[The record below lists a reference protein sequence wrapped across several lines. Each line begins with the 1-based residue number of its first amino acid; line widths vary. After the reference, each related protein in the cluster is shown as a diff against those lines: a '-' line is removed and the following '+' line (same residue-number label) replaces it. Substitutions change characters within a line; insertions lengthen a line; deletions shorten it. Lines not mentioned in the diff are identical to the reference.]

1 MYRLLN
7 SVWFYLIA
15 SAFTLLWVAF
25 YNGYPIVYSD
35 TSTYL
40 SSGFEFETPFDRPI
54 TYGLFIYL
62 TSFAGSTLWL
72 TVLIQSAIISYILFL
87 LFKYFTKTKTPVLHS
102 LLAIIFLCLLSS
114 LPWISGMLLADI
126 FTPTTIFSLL
136 ILIFVKTLNKFEKIF
151 LYSIFFLS
159 NAMHMSH
166 LLINLFLIV
175 TILVSSYIKFL
186 KIYFAQTSKKQLY
199 LLLFITLSAF
209 LIMSSAMSKSKH
221 IFYMGRMVEN
231 GILKKYLD
239 EICATKNYQICAYK
253 DSLPPNADRFLW
265 DFENSPVYKLGGWK
279 TTKKEFN
286 EIINETFS
294 QPKYI
299 KLHVVS
305 AFNNTFNQLTE
316 YNLGEGNVAFPK
328 GTKLHERIG
337 LFVSN
342 DLRSYEKSKQ
352 FNNQFLL
359 FNDFN
364 PIQKIIIA
372 ISFFALLLILFLK
385 RLRTI
390 FSKETIL
397 LIVFTLFGILYNDF
411 VCASLSTVANRF
423 ACRVIWMIPFVFL
436 LVILSKFNFKKNN

>member
-7 SVWFYLIA
+7 SVWFYLIVSSFA
-15 SAFTLLWVAF
+15 MLWVAF

-62 TSFAGSTLWL
+62 TSFAGSTLWF
-72 TVLIQSAIISYILFL
+72 TVIIQSIITSYIFFL
-87 LFKYFTKTKTPVLHS
+87 LFKYFAKTKTPILHS
-102 LLAIIFLCLLSS
+102 LIAVFILCLLSS

-126 FTPTTIFSLL
+126 FTPITIFSLL
-136 ILIFVKTLNKFEKIF
+136 ILVFEKNSNTFEKIF

-175 TILVSSYIKFL
+175 TILVCSYMKFL
-186 KIYFAQTSKKQLY
+186 NIYFAQTSKKQLY
-199 LLLFITLSAF
+199 VLLFITLSAF

-253 DSLPPNADRFLW
+253 NSLPPNADRFLW

-299 KLHVVS
+299 KLHVAAAV
-305 AFNNTFNQLTE
+305 NNTFSQLTE
-316 YNLGEGNVAFPK
+316 FNLGEGNVAFPQ
-328 GTKLHERIG
+328 GTKLHERIK
-337 LFVSN
+337 LFIPN
-342 DLRSYEKSKQ
+342 DLSSYEKAKQ
-352 FNNQFLL
+352 TNNKFSFFNY
-359 FNDFN
+359 FN
-364 PIQKIIIA
+364 PIQKTA
-372 ISFFALLLILFLK
+372 VTFSFFVLLFALTFNRIRRNL
-385 RLRTI
+385 
-390 FSKETIL
+390 SKKIIL
-397 LIVFTLFGILYNDF
+397 LIIFTLLGILYNDF

-423 ACRVIWMIPFVFL
+423 ACRVIWMIP
-436 LVILSKFNFKKNN
+436 LVCLIIIFHKFKLKKTD